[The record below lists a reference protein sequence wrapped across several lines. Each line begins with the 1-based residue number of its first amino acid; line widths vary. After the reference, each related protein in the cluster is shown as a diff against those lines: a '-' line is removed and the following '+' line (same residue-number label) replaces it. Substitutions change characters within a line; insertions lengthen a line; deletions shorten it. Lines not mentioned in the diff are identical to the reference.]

1 LSSSSP
7 ATTRTPQER
16 RAIFAATLLAV
27 LVFLMVGV
35 GGFVR
40 LSGSGLS
47 IPHWPLINGSLLP
60 PADEPG
66 WMLLLDQYHKDVQGL
81 TIPKVPGSTEVAQFK
96 IMFAIE
102 YSHRALASLIGF
114 AWLGLLVI
122 TLRSK
127 EVAARIKGLVFSL
140 GVLIFS
146 QALLGGLVVLKHLPA
161 EKVALHLGVGF
172 IIFAMTQWTILKL
185 KSESLEA
192 SRRNPL
198 RRFAH
203 IVLAFVFIQVLL
215 GGLVAGS
222 GAGYMMNTWPRMG
235 DYIVPPGMW
244 SDSYQPAIL
253 NILENKITIQF
264 MHRWFATLVVAGVLA
279 MALRAMTL
287 QVPTRTRWALRGVMA
302 IVTLQ
307 FLLGVMTLLA
317 GVPVW
322 MGLAHQLLGLVLFG
336 TMNLIL
342 FDAKYG
348 EVLAEDEIAAAQPAT
363 STASAGK
370 QAAHA

>member
-1 LSSSSP
+1 
-7 ATTRTPQER
+7 
-16 RAIFAATLLAV
+16 
-27 LVFLMVGV
+27 MVGV

-60 PADEPG
+60 PLDEPG
-66 WMLLLDQYHKDVQGL
+66 WLHLLDQYHADVQGL
-81 TIPKVPGSTEVAQFK
+81 TIPKVPGTTEVEQFK
-96 IMFAIE
+96 VMFAIE

-114 AWLGLLVI
+114 AWLWLLVI
-122 TLRSK
+122 AIRAK
-127 EVAARIKGLVFSL
+127 EVGARVKGLVIGL
-140 GVLIFS
+140 GFLIFS

-172 IIFAMTQWTILKL
+172 VIFAMIQWVILKL
-185 KSESLEA
+185 KSNELETTRA
-192 SRRNPL
+192 NPL
-198 RRFAH
+198 RMFSRM
-203 IVLAFVFIQVLL
+203 VLIFVFIQVLL

-235 DYIVPPGMW
+235 DYFVPPGMW
-244 SDSYQPAIL
+244 SDSYSPAFINL
-253 NILENKITIQF
+253 LENKITIQF
-264 MHRWFATLVVAGVLA
+264 MHRWFAAIVVAGVLA

-287 QVPTRTRWALRGVMA
+287 QVPSRTRWALRGVMA

-336 TMNLIL
+336 TMTLIT
-342 FDAKYG
+342 FDATYG